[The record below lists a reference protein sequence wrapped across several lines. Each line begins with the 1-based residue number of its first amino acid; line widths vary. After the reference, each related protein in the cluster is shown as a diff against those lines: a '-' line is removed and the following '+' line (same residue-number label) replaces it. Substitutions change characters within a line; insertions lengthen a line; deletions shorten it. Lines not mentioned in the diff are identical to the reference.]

1 MVVTAHAALT
11 VVSEEAEAGRY
22 WCPACFIYLF
32 FYLIVDPGS
41 GDLPPTLWKT
51 CTVKLNVFDKLPR
64 HTQRCV
70 SMVIIHPIRLR
81 VEIS

>member
-1 MVVTAHAALT
+1 MLLSLWLVRKQRQVDTGAQLAL
-11 VVSEEAEAGRY
+11 
-22 WCPACFIYLF
+22 FIYF
-32 FYLIVDPGS
+32 FNLIVDPGS

-70 SMVIIHPIRLR
+70 SMVIIHPISLK